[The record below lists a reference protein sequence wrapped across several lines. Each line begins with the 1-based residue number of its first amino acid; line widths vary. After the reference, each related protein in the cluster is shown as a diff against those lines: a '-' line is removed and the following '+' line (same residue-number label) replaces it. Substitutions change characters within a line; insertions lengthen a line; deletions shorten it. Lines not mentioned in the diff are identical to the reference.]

1 MKTGLLVVSFGTTHL
16 DTLEKTIAAAERD
29 LAAAFPGV
37 PCYRAFTSGIVRER
51 LRSRQGLVVDS
62 VPEALARMRGDG
74 VERAVVQ
81 PTLLIPGEEF
91 DRLRAEVLANAGDMA
106 VSLGLPL
113 LWDDRDLIPLTKLL
127 ERAYPMEEDQ
137 VLLAMGHGT
146 DHSANGIYH
155 RLARCMAERSGRLAL
170 CTVEG
175 TPSFQDAID
184 ALLAQER
191 RRVHLAPLLL
201 VAGDHSKN
209 DMAGDGPDSLRTLL
223 EQAGFQVT
231 WSLRG
236 LGELPEVR
244 EKLVRRA
251 RSAFEVLPEK

>member
-1 MKTGLLVVSFGTTHL
+1 MKEIKLPQGYKPLLSIYETQKAIDLGNRLFADKLAGALRLHRVSAPLFVSVASGLN
-16 DTLEKTIAAAERD
+16 DD
-29 LAAAFPGV
+29 LN
-37 PCYRAFTSGIVRER
+37 
-51 LRSRQGLVVDS
+51 
-62 VPEALARMRGDG
+62 G

-113 LWDDRDLIPLTKLL
+113 LWDDGDLIPLTKLL

>member
-1 MKTGLLVVSFGTTHL
+1 MNTGLLVVSFGTTHL
-16 DTLEKTIAAAERD
+16 DTLERTIAAAERD

-51 LRSRQGLVVDS
+51 LRSRHGLAVDS
-62 VPEALARMRGDG
+62 APEALARMRAGG
-74 VERAVVQ
+74 VGRAVVQ

-91 DRLRAEVLANAGDMA
+91 GRLRAEVLSGAGDMA
-106 VSLGLPL
+106 TALGLPL
-113 LWDDRDLIPLTKLL
+113 LWDDGDLIPLVKLL
-127 ERAYPMEEDQ
+127 ERAYPVEEDQ
-137 VLLAMGHGT
+137 VLLVMGHGT
-146 DHSANGIYH
+146 GHSANGLYL
-155 RLARCMAERSGRLAL
+155 RLARRMAEEGGAMAL

-175 TPSFQDAID
+175 EPSFRDAVE
-184 ALLAQER
+184 ALLAQKR

-209 DMAGDGPDSLRTLL
+209 DMAGDGPESLRTLL
-223 EQAGFQVT
+223 ERAGFQVSWT
-231 WSLRG
+231 LRG

-251 RSAFEVLPEK
+251 RSAFEALPEE